1 MENSWGSC
9 RSVDTFSKFNEKGR
23 PKTGGGLDVEKPI
36 YRNYSHPER
45 KVFLEYLKLFFF
57 LISLDCFLIG

>member
-23 PKTGGGLDVEKPI
+23 PKTGGGLYVEKPI

-45 KVFLEYLKLFFF
+45 KVFLEYLKLEVR
-57 LISLDCFLIG
+57 